1 VCVVRLKP
9 DRRALYNSAVPVKR
23 RQAGGLHRVLGTAAL
38 FSTAYGNVGSS
49 IYYAL
54 GLVTAYALGLT
65 PVSFF
70 ISGIIFFF
78 TAVTYAE
85 ATARFPE
92 AGGSSSFTRHAF
104 NEAVSFFAGWAQ
116 MLNYTVTIAISAI
129 FVPHYLAKFWPGGHL
144 DTHPNDIYG
153 GAVVVLLLVAL
164 NIVGVKEAAGLNI
177 FLALADLGTQALL
190 VTIGLI
196 TVFSPHVL
204 QANVDLGISPSWQNF
219 VISIPVAMVAYTGI
233 ETISNMAEEAIDP
246 PRHVPRSIMYVVLAV
261 FAIYAFLPSVAL
273 SALPVHA
280 ASAHDVANV
289 SKYQCTAQHG
299 LQVGDRTSDLACRF
313 AGDPVA
319 GVVDHLGLPDTVT
332 SGLAFYVA
340 ILAATILIIATNAGI
355 IGVSRLTYSMGQ
367 HRQLPEAIR
376 RVHPTYNTPYVAIIL
391 YSLIAILLMIPNG
404 AVSFLGNLYAFGAM
418 LSFTLAHASV
428 VWMRHTMPDE
438 DVPWRGPTSF
448 WLGGYDVPTFA
459 ILGGI
464 GTFLSWLVT
473 VFLHISDYVAPVGM
487 IWLLLGMVVYYTYRR
502 SQHLPLTQTVL
513 APHALTGPA
522 LEVEYRSILMPIS
535 SARVDDVMTAT
546 ALRLAAESN
555 ATLVVMYPI
564 EVPLNVTMSAPLDEE
579 VANAEHQLRQAAALA
594 REYGVDVITRI
605 VRTRNIG
612 QAIVEEAERRRSEII
627 VLGARDRHK
636 PGQRVFGPRVD
647 YVLRNAH
654 CRVMVGAEP
663 APT

>member
-1 VCVVRLKP
+1 M
-9 DRRALYNSAVPVKR
+9 PVKR

-54 GLVTAYALGLT
+54 GLVTVYALGLT
-65 PVSFF
+65 PVAFF
-70 ISGIIFFF
+70 ISGVIFFF

-104 NEAVSFFAGWAQ
+104 NEGVSFFAGWAQ

-129 FVPHYLAKFWPGGHL
+129 FVPHYLGKFWPGGHL
-144 DTHPNDIYG
+144 ETHPNDIYG

-190 VTIGLI
+190 VAIGLF

-204 QANVDLGISPSWQNF
+204 QANVHLGVTPSWHDF
-219 VISIPVAMVAYTGI
+219 IISIPVAMVAYTGI

-261 FAIYAFLPSVAL
+261 FAIYAFLPSVAI
-273 SALPVHA
+273 SALPVHPA
-280 ASAHDVANV
+280 TKTDVADV
-289 SKYQCTAQHG
+289 SRFSCPKTVHIGDPTTA
-299 LQVGDRTSDLACRF
+299 LACRN

-319 GVVDHLGLPDTVT
+319 GVVEHIGLPTT
-332 SGLAFYVA
+332 ITNGLGFYVA

-376 RVHPTYNTPYVAIIL
+376 RVHPRYNTPYVAIIV
-391 YSLIAILLMIPNG
+391 YSLIAIVLMIPNG
-404 AVSFLGNLYAFGAM
+404 AINFLGNLYAFGAM

-428 VWMRHTMPDE
+428 IWMRRTMASSDM
-438 DVPWRGPTSF
+438 PWRGPTSF
-448 WLGGYDVPTFA
+448 HLRGYDVPTFA
-459 ILGGI
+459 IVGGLGTLI
-464 GTFLSWLVT
+464 SWLVT
-473 VFLHISDYVAPVGM
+473 VFLHFTDYVAPVGLV
-487 IWLLLGMVVYYTYRR
+487 WLVIGMVVYYTYRR
-502 SQHLPLTQTVL
+502 TQGLPLTVTVV
-513 APHALTGPA
+513 APHALHGPA
-522 LEVEYRSILMPIS
+522 LEVEYRSILMPIGKD
-535 SARVDDVMTAT
+535 RVDDVMTAT
-546 ALRLAAESN
+546 ALRLASESDT
-555 ATLVVMYPI
+555 TLVLLYPI
-564 EVPLNVTMSAPLDEE
+564 EVPLHVSMSAPLEQENEE
-579 VANAEHQLRQAAALA
+579 AERQLREAAALA
-594 REYGVDVITRI
+594 REYGVPVVTRI

-627 VLGARDRHK
+627 VIGARDRTK
-636 PGQRVFGPRVD
+636 PGQKVFGPRVD
-647 YVLRNAH
+647 YVLRNAP

-663 APT
+663 APV

>member
-1 VCVVRLKP
+1 MCAVRLKP

-204 QANVDLGISPSWQNF
+204 QANVDLGISPSWHDF

-280 ASAHDVANV
+280 ASAQDVANV
-289 SKYQCTAQHG
+289 SKYQCTAQQG

-376 RVHPTYNTPYVAIIL
+376 RVHPKYNTPYVAIIL

-438 DVPWRGPTSF
+438 DMPWRGPTSF

-464 GTFLSWLVT
+464 GTFVSWLVT
-473 VFLHISDYVAPVGM
+473 VFLHVVRRRGPGRADLAGAGHGRLLRLPALAAPAADADGAGAARADRAGAGGGVP
-487 IWLLLGMVVYYTYRR
+487 LDPDADLLGAGGRRDDGDRAAAGRRIECHAGGDVPDRGAAQRRDVGAAGRGGGRRGAPAARRPRR
-502 SQHLPLTQTVL
+502 S
-513 APHALTGPA
+513 PA
-522 LEVEYRSILMPIS
+522 S
-535 SARVDDVMTAT
+535 TAWT
-546 ALRLAAESN
+546 
-555 ATLVVMYPI
+555 
-564 EVPLNVTMSAPLDEE
+564 
-579 VANAEHQLRQAAALA
+579 
-594 REYGVDVITRI
+594 
-605 VRTRNIG
+605 
-612 QAIVEEAERRRSEII
+612 
-627 VLGARDRHK
+627 
-636 PGQRVFGPRVD
+636 
-647 YVLRNAH
+647 
-654 CRVMVGAEP
+654 
-663 APT
+663 

>member
-1 VCVVRLKP
+1 M
-9 DRRALYNSAVPVKR
+9 PVKR
-23 RQAGGLHRVLGTAAL
+23 RHAGGLHRVLGTAAL

-54 GLVTAYALGLT
+54 GLVTVYALGLT
-65 PVSFF
+65 PVAFV

-104 NEAVSFFAGWAQ
+104 NEGVSFFAGWAQ

-144 DTHPNDIYG
+144 GTHPNDIYG

-190 VTIGLI
+190 VVIGVF
-196 TVFSPHVL
+196 TVLSPSVL
-204 QANVDLGISPSWQNF
+204 EANVHLGVAPTWHDFI
-219 VISIPVAMVAYTGI
+219 ISIPVAMVAYTGI

-273 SALPVHA
+273 SAMPVHPA
-280 ASAHDVANV
+280 TKQDVANV
-289 SKYQCTAQHG
+289 QKYQSPQTG
-299 LQVGDRTSDLACRF
+299 LEVGDPTTDLASRN

-319 GVVDHLGLPDTVT
+319 GVVEHLGLPETIT
-332 SGLAFYVA
+332 NGLGFYVA

-367 HRQLPEAIR
+367 HRQLPEVIR
-376 RVHPTYNTPYVAIIL
+376 RIHPKYNTPYVAIVI
-391 YSLIAILLMIPNG
+391 YSIIAVLLMVPNG
-404 AVSFLGNLYAFGAM
+404 AIGFLGNLYAFGAM

-428 VWMRHTMPDE
+428 IWMRRTMPSD
-438 DVPWRGPTSF
+438 DMPWRGPTSF
-448 WLGGYDVPTFA
+448 HLGGYDVPTFA
-459 ILGGI
+459 IVGGLG
-464 GTFLSWLVT
+464 TLASWLVT
-473 VFLHISDYVAPVGM
+473 VFLHFTDYVAPVGLV
-487 IWLLLGMVVYYTYRR
+487 WLAIGMALYYGYRR
-502 SQHLPLTQTVL
+502 SQNLPLSQTVL
-513 APHALTGPA
+513 AAQAAHGPA
-522 LEVEYRSILMPIS
+522 IEVEYRSILLPIS
-535 SARVDDVMTAT
+535 SDSVDDMMTAT
-546 ALRLAAESN
+546 ALQLAAESG
-555 ATLVVMYPI
+555 TSLVVLYPI
-564 EVPLNVTMSAPLDEE
+564 EVPLTESLSAAMEQETEE
-579 VANAEHQLRQAAALA
+579 AERQLREAAALG
-594 REYGVDVITRI
+594 REYGVNVITRI

-612 QAIVEEAERRRSEII
+612 QAIVHEAERRRSEII
-627 VLGARDRHK
+627 VLGARDRNR
-636 PGQRVFGPRVD
+636 PGERLFGRRID
-647 YVLRNAH
+647 YVLRHAH

-663 APT
+663 VVR